1 MPAKSRARSPVPPS
15 RQNKE
20 KKFLDDDAEK
30 KESTATEEDTSHG
43 ADEETDDDLLKETL
57 PPTKRDVARVL
68 SKLVGTTA
76 TTTTSATTTT
86 TGGVAPENINREE
99 QIKALD
105 TLASWS
111 IKSDYQVRTIG
122 YLKLYAAIPLLLDYI
137 EDQAGIVVDEE
148 EEKKKLEADA
158 AQASADKTGKAPDA
172 PAENKRTP
180 YDSHLVKKAAHV
192 LAEMTYAGGK
202 KAPPARAQ
210 AAEDMAL
217 LIIEHDGIGVMLK
230 AVEAGIESVA
240 PPPTEPE
247 SDADMAAAAAAAAA
261 VEANGDPPEGGAPAS
276 DASAATD
283 TTKLP
288 LPSSVSSLWSALWN
302 INSKDAVHNN
312 MPNDTKIML
321 YKDAIATFETLGDDE
336 LDQRIAANIFKIL
349 RHLMPPCSD
358 FDDDAIQAIKS
369 QFALNRIIDSARN
382 RDSESWLKNEALMK
396 SFVQWMYRYLQL
408 PGMTDEEVVPRTVW
422 DQRVVPVLA
431 KAMDL
436 HPTQKDIH
444 WCGVRILN
452 VAVNTVGVTKETM
465 NETGA
470 FSSVAVTVE
479 TNIVDPSTKKK
490 AEALLTQLMEEAT
503 LEDSSK

>member
-68 SKLVGTTA
+68 SKLVGTTTTA
-76 TTTTSATTTT
+76 GTTTIAGAT
-86 TGGVAPENINREE
+86 PEDINREE

-137 EDQAGIVVDEE
+137 EDQAGIIVDEE

-158 AQASADKTGKAPDA
+158 AKASADKTGNAPDA
-172 PAENKRTP
+172 PAENKKKP

-210 AAEDMAL
+210 AAEEMAL
-217 LIIEHDGIGVMLK
+217 LIIEHDGISVMLK

-240 PPPTEPE
+240 PPTPTSTEPE
-247 SDADMAAAAAAAAA
+247 SDADLLAAAA
-261 VEANGDPPEGGAPAS
+261 VASSSGDPPEGGGVPAS
-276 DASAATD
+276 DASSAATNN
-283 TTKLP
+283 TTKQP

-302 INSKDAVHNN
+302 INSKDAVHNQ
-312 MPNDTKIML
+312 MPNGTKIML
-321 YKDAIATFETLGDDE
+321 YKDAVATFEALGDDE
-336 LDQRIAANIFKIL
+336 LDQRIATNIFKIL

-358 FDDDAIQAIKS
+358 FDGDAIQAIKA